1 MGQKKLLQS
10 LDIKNFIKKNSFEF
24 IDSEIV
30 ATTNLSKAFG
40 CICEKFTLNNG
51 KKFVL
56 KYQNSEDAKKY
67 PSIYYE
73 GKSIEKLNKLFNEL
87 FPKIFHIEKNFFIMN
102 WIEHN
107 NEVNNESE
115 SELAFK
121 LSKLHLIK
129 NNEFGYEFNSPIGG
143 LEQPSSY
150 EKSWINFYKIKR
162 LQMIFDVINN
172 RNPMPKN
179 LNRSIQ
185 KIIDN
190 LEKFIPECNSP
201 SLIHGDL
208 WSGNILYNNGKLAGL
223 IDPSIYFANN
233 ELELS
238 SLSFLNVVSNKFFE
252 KYSQYIEIESGFK
265 ERLGIY
271 ELYYCL
277 LNIHLWSR
285 SYINYAEQI
294 VKKYI

>member
-1 MGQKKLLQS
+1 MPPININQLNALL
-10 LDIKNFIKKNSFEF
+10 D
-24 IDSEIV
+24 
-30 ATTNLSKAFG
+30 
-40 CICEKFTLNNG
+40 
-51 KKFVL
+51 
-56 KYQNSEDAKKY
+56 EDAKKY

-115 SELAFK
+115 SDLAFK

-208 WSGNILYNNGKLAGL
+208 WQGNILFNNGL
-223 IDPSIYFANN
+223 
-233 ELELS
+233 
-238 SLSFLNVVSNKFFE
+238 FLLT
-252 KYSQYIEIESGFK
+252 Y
-265 ERLGIY
+265 L
-271 ELYYCL
+271 
-277 LNIHLWSR
+277 
-285 SYINYAEQI
+285 
-294 VKKYI
+294 